1 MEDTKKLIGA
11 RIKAL
16 RRQAGMTQEVF
27 AGKVEMDARHLSR
40 LEVGRHYPSLDSLDR
55 FATILGVPLIQFFD
69 FPTNE
74 STKMSRDYVVSFA
87 KRATPAQLRA
97 AAEIIRALVA

>member
-1 MEDTKKLIGA
+1 MQDTKKLIGA

-27 AGKVEMDARHLSR
+27 AGKVDMDARHLSR
-40 LEVGRHYPSLDSLDR
+40 LEVGRHFPSLDSLER
-55 FATILGVPLIQFFD
+55 FAKVLDVPLSQFFD
-69 FPTNE
+69 FPTND
-74 STKMSRDYVVSFA
+74 STKKSRDYLVSFA

-97 AAEIIRALVA
+97 AAEIIRAIVA